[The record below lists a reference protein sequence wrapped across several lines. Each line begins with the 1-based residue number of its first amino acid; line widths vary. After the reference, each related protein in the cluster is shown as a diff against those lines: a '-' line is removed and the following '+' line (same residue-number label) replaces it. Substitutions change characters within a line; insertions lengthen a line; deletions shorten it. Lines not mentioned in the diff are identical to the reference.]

1 MAHTNHRRQRLSKP
15 VAMFFD
21 NENQANAV
29 LHYEPAGNTARVSI
43 YPALGTGFPDVEN
56 VTLEIA
62 NGKKSPGGLF
72 SNGFAA
78 WYEIDNK
85 PRCFFVIN
93 ANGEQL
99 KSDSN
104 EAATGS
110 QVVVIQAAADG
121 KLEAVKVFP
130 ATTNESMFYIVT
142 AAHLFRFEAG
152 AKAIESA
159 DTKIL
164 AIDASELKH
173 HFVATLTAPGIKL
186 VHTGN
191 VSEIRDAGLDP
202 NGFKFWKKAFVWP
215 TANGTA
221 VVGLSTLGNWH
232 VGSYDSTGALTDTQ
246 KVKLFTTALQ
256 IAAANLDKAW

>member
-1 MAHTNHRRQRLSKP
+1 MAHTTIRRQRLSKP

-29 LHYEPAGNTARVSI
+29 LHYEPAGNTARVSV
-43 YPALGTGFPDVEN
+43 YSALGTGFPDVEN
-56 VTLEIA
+56 VTLEIT
-62 NGKKSPGGLF
+62 NGKKSPGSLF

-78 WYEIDNK
+78 WFEIDNK

-99 KSDSN
+99 KTDSTD
-104 EAATGS
+104 APTGS
-110 QVVVIQAAADG
+110 QVVVMQTDQSG
-121 KLEAVKVFP
+121 KLESVRVFP
-130 ATTNESMFYIVT
+130 AHTNEPMEYIVK
-142 AAHLFRFEAG
+142 AAHLYRFESA

-164 AIDASELKH
+164 AIDASKLKH
-173 HFVATLTAPGIKL
+173 QFVATLTAPGIKFA
-186 VHTGN
+186 HTGN

-256 IAAANLDKAW
+256 IAAANLDRV

>member
-1 MAHTNHRRQRLSKP
+1 MAQTTNFRRQRVQKP
-15 VAMFFD
+15 VQMLFGAD
-21 NENQANAV
+21 NPCNAV
-29 LHYEPAGNTARVSI
+29 LQFQISGNTAQLSV
-43 YPALGTGFPDVEN
+43 YPSLGTGFPDITN
-56 VTLEIA
+56 IPLEITS
-62 NGKKSPGGLF
+62 GRKSPGTLF
-72 SNGFAA
+72 SNGHAA

-85 PRCFFVIN
+85 PRAYYVIN

-99 KSDSN
+99 KTDSTD
-104 EAATGS
+104 EKTGS

-130 ATTNESMFYIVT
+130 ASGNEPIPYIER
-142 AAHLFRFEAG
+142 AAHLYRFEAG

-164 AIDASELKH
+164 AIDASKLKH
-173 HFVATLTAPGIKL
+173 QFVATLTAPGIKFA
-186 VHTGN
+186 HTGN

-232 VGSYDSTGALTDTQ
+232 VSTYDTTGAQTDTH
-246 KVKLFTTALQ
+246 KVKLFTTALGL
-256 IAAANLDKAW
+256 AASHLDRV